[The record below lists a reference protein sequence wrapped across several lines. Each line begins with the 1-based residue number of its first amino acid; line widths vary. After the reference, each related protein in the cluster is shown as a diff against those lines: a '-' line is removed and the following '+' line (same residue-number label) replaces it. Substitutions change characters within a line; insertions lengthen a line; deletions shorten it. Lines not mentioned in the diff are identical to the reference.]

1 MQSPLKAAPAAEEEK
16 RKQEEERKQEE
27 ALALRSWPEAS
38 SHACTGFA
46 ALESLGTAYKFLR
59 DKRSEPEGCS
69 GDVQKFLRLEK
80 ILREHQAHRSFAK
93 ELEDAAKSANDR
105 AARLREELR
114 RIQQEIQND
123 VAACHTRQDQID
135 DIQDLPDEVKQK
147 IQKRN
152 LIRSQVTKE
161 LRDELIKL
169 QDTLK
174 TATGIALPRRN
185 F

>member
-1 MQSPLKAAPAAEEEK
+1 MQNPMTAAPAEEK
-16 RKQEEERKQEE
+16 RKQEE

-38 SHACTGFA
+38 RHACTGFA

-59 DKRSEPEGCS
+59 DKRSEPGGCS

-93 ELEDAAKSANDR
+93 ELEDVAKSATDR
-105 AARLREELR
+105 AAELRGRLRLAQKK
-114 RIQQEIQND
+114 IQSVV
-123 VAACHTRQDQID
+123 VACPKRQDQID
-135 DIQDLPDEVKQK
+135 HIHDLPDEVKHK
-147 IQKRN
+147 IQERN
-152 LIRSQVTKE
+152 VTRSEITKE

-169 QDTLK
+169 EDTLK
-174 TATGIALPRRN
+174 TVTGIALPRRS